1 VNFSH
6 LIILQDR
13 KLTYAS
19 LLEKKKKAQS
29 IIKKWKKALQEKEE
43 SASVIAELTAQ
54 MNEEWIVEWR
64 QLEQNATTQRGEA
77 LRIYDVV
84 DQNSEIFI
92 FYFVNTICLNEICIP
107 KLRAVL
113 KFAWNYWRQK
123 GGLDSFL

>member
-1 VNFSH
+1 
-6 LIILQDR
+6 
-13 KLTYAS
+13 
-19 LLEKKKKAQS
+19 
-29 IIKKWKKALQEKEE
+29 
-43 SASVIAELTAQ
+43 

-123 GGLDSFL
+123 GGLDSFLVLHVFWQKAWSWRKFSEAVLQLSMDGF